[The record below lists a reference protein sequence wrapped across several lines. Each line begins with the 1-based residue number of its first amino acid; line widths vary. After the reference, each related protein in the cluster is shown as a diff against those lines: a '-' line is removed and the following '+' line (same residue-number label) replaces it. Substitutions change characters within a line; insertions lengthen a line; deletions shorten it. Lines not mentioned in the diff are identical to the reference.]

1 MPLGFLIL
9 LLNAIY
15 FKIEDGAS
23 LFNGNVYFF
32 EKAVNIFV
40 SASDQVFFFPQKGN
54 EKIIVI

>member
-1 MPLGFLIL
+1 MPLGFLIS

-32 EKAVNIFV
+32 EKAVSIFV
-40 SASDQVFFFPQKGN
+40 SASDQIFFFHKK
-54 EKIIVI
+54 EMKK

>member
-1 MPLGFLIL
+1 MGVMPSGFLIL
-9 LLNAIY
+9 LLHAIY

-40 SASDQVFFFPQKGN
+40 SALDRVFFFHK
-54 EKIIVI
+54 KKMKK

>member
-1 MPLGFLIL
+1 MPLGFLIS

-40 SASDQVFFFPQKGN
+40 KCVRSSIFFHKK
-54 EKIIVI
+54 EMKK

>member
-1 MPLGFLIL
+1 MPLGFLIS

-32 EKAVNIFV
+32 EKAVSIFV
-40 SASDQVFFFPQKGN
+40 SASDQIFFPQKGN

>member
-1 MPLGFLIL
+1 MGVMSSGFLIL

-23 LFNGNVYFF
+23 LFNGKFYFF

-40 SASDQVFFFPQKGN
+40 SALDRVFLSTKR
-54 EKIIVI
+54 KK